1 MFPLTWEMPSL
12 PTLLVHRVIGAG
24 EEVVLP
30 ANIPAPCD
38 PCVVPRVFHDGK
50 NPLEVGRS
58 LVSSSVSVT
67 TSVPAQGPS
76 AGGGALDD
84 VENESEELSEDE
96 HCCDRDDDF
105 AEDMA
110 EEIEMHHAAVPVAPE
125 GPQEG
130 DVVPD
135 AQEQAIE
142 ELAADQ
148 GDHPAIHSLEA
159 AVAGCHVARDGDIS
173 CTVPGRT
180 SSSATPSVKRKQV
193 RGRDLGD
200 NCCGVCGSKGS
211 RNDQARHFEHP
222 SPANM

>member
-1 MFPLTWEMPSL
+1 
-12 PTLLVHRVIGAG
+12 
-24 EEVVLP
+24 
-30 ANIPAPCD
+30 
-38 PCVVPRVFHDGK
+38 
-50 NPLEVGRS
+50 
-58 LVSSSVSVT
+58 
-67 TSVPAQGPS
+67 
-76 AGGGALDD
+76 LDD

-96 HCCDRDDDF
+96 HCRDRDDDF

-159 AVAGCHVARDGDIS
+159 AVAGCRIARDGDIS
-173 CTVPGRT
+173 CTVPGYNHKARLGRIT
-180 SSSATPSVKRKQV
+180 TWPARQKIMDKRSVSCACDLHGNRCSVAVSRRRVDDATLCRWLLSGTYEPGATKDRLIELKKAHMTLWTTTFLP
-193 RGRDLGD
+193 RLPG
-200 NCCGVCGSKGS
+200 
-211 RNDQARHFEHP
+211 
-222 SPANM
+222 